1 MTVATRSTHVSFS
14 DDSMLASSST
24 SPFVKSLLVPASSS
38 SEKPALIPLGPART
52 VGELT
57 AYVAIIS
64 LYKLALMRR
73 GVIFSPQNVT
83 KYFNSDDSIIPDK
96 CAPPPSIRQ
105 YHDSSSDAASP
116 YDTPPL
122 SRCSTRPPSED
133 SSLHRSILKQRVQEI
148 RLAAS
153 VEEGTLNNKEPA
165 RLLVSGKRPRLMARD
180 SFQLALMR
188 KAANDGVQ
196 IPPSSDGKGKE
207 RSSDEI
213 GSDDSS
219 SSEGSQER
227 EAEER
232 EGSWE
237 EEEEELEEDG
247 ALATASLIH
256 IILDGAED
264 LLTLEE
270 AYSTL
275 TLRLRQRIPID
286 GQKVVSMEESR
297 IVTQPIRDEAPAM
310 VRAIQRDLQ
319 RLLGKVPNAEVSNV
333 DNDSPPFGSLVP
345 LQDSTPVNRSRLTP
359 SPTPTPGNGKTTP
372 DRPSRQG
379 YTESEVRY
387 RREASGVGAAVLR
400 FLAFVLHTPQLY
412 SCFTDADLQGLLEQ
426 VMIIPRTPKLPT
438 PNPKRTYLL
447 SILVIAQ
454 IRIPAS
460 CVQPIREKIAR
471 AVDSALNDTLG
482 SIAASGPGAKEGPS
496 QVRKEAYQA
505 VINLLS
511 TYPAIFFQHYGELLP
526 GCLRALTSNLTLVR
540 NKASAAIAAF
550 AAARYSLLSDLQSR
564 LLEPAAREA
573 WTRLRQTVLKSEY
586 FVVSHFKN
594 GLRVP
599 GKLGFVYT
607 ITGERKT
614 EWAALEQVFK
624 DTVGTAEVYW
634 ACSTWAALVSL
645 MGSTYASSGLAAG
658 FDHIMDV
665 SLRMFLSCYS
675 AYPSQA
681 LASAFYEWGSAS
693 SRSTLAMPVELAL
706 TMANDPNA
714 VSRVIED
721 GRYAWQRS
729 EKAKK
734 ISWMITCG
742 LGAAAL
748 VYAYTG
754 VALYHE
760 DQPAKEMMAISGLP
774 SSDGAPMPEGT
785 REENLMMRLD
795 KTWEKVVKPMMV
807 SFNSIRAV
815 DKVKLHGW
823 AILDAITA
831 PHGPTTWSL
840 DKLLCA
846 RYLSG
851 ETFNFTNNDKGAA
864 HSDLLDKLD
873 LESIRASDI
882 PTWGS
887 AWVARNLEPLLDT
900 FQEMLVGVNGIA
912 DPSTARWLRDEA
924 GLPLIPLVISRVW
937 SNIVRAVATIKQTS
951 DYPRALGILARHL
964 SQAFAR
970 DPASYFPLRSTTAD
984 GHFAEDS
991 NLSRLGLLAD
1001 LFDTILAA
1009 LGSDSVGSTRLASTT
1024 DDVTSGNA
1032 EPSWPNAYGSDV
1044 SGAPTLAGYLLGQLL
1059 RESNLSLP
1067 LSPQA
1072 KATLKLL
1079 TRKILDIGS
1088 TPGFSGKLLGDMTN
1102 QMPWIFQDQEE
1113 IQLDVWRLLSLKWT
1127 EVIDLQPATTTS
1139 STNHTGA
1146 LLVSLLSGPFRGR
1159 QVDSVWHQK
1168 ASQEDLEAWQ
1178 ALLKVTVLRFRAKRV
1193 GSNLGV
1199 LESLAGH
1206 LGDFLEQGEK
1216 TCSTTITLSCL
1227 ASATSWIAFGPLEQ
1241 HDTAHFSIN
1250 ENFVPVEF
1258 LTLVS
1263 NALLESY
1270 PHTDS
1275 LSTTP
1280 ETVPVSPA
1288 VLDLITALHDVF
1300 AVLPPQ
1306 FVAPVLDPVRIG
1318 LSIWLADDARIVD
1331 TESLAGKLDEMYMTL
1346 LAKIR
1351 EAIHGDFIEATGDI
1365 LDSYI
1370 DIYAPRLSRARTP
1383 AVPAAFQSFWN
1394 SGFSGVGLELSEDVK
1409 EFLGELLAAVPGM
1422 IEVAGLSSIEPLS
1435 EEESQARFPNA
1446 QNLRI
1451 IDNNASPSHILVDQT
1466 TEISVADL
1474 PIPGPNVEYDADVS
1488 QSVEDTQPIAATM
1501 QPLPSPGPSETDS
1514 ERHVSAETA
1523 SVVDEPAPDDV
1534 FGSTTITRPKRKGKR
1549 RAVSSRSSA
1558 LTRVKSLPEAPVAAA
1573 ESRSIPSSNSLPVI
1587 QAEVVHDSA
1596 EEAQSVTT
1604 TSSSPAIEPL
1614 DTSSTRK
1621 WPGRTIELSKPSLLS
1636 SATRWFRVPSLHGLF
1651 SPTRPE
1657 EELSA
1662 STAETGTSSP
1672 VVSERS
1678 ARKAKR
1684 SKKRDTDEVPPEQ
1697 LPSTRASKRKPAPI
1711 AEPSEFGRG
1720 KRRRRGTTASPI
1732 EVDEDDEDELLL
1744 SPESA
1749 RLRKQEE
1756 EGAIAPGDAPEDPT
1770 AAAAISRQASP
1781 GPSRQG
1787 QVSATSPLASPMR
1800 RTAQQSRVMDM
1811 IEQATKAKSVI
1822 ENLDFDGVM
1831 SLLRNVEELRNA
1843 AMANVTNRA
1852 EEGRKAKRSKRN

>member
-1 MTVATRSTHVSFS
+1 
-14 DDSMLASSST
+14 
-24 SPFVKSLLVPASSS
+24 
-38 SEKPALIPLGPART
+38 
-52 VGELT
+52 
-57 AYVAIIS
+57 
-64 LYKLALMRR
+64 
-73 GVIFSPQNVT
+73 
-83 KYFNSDDSIIPDK
+83 
-96 CAPPPSIRQ
+96 
-105 YHDSSSDAASP
+105 
-116 YDTPPL
+116 
-122 SRCSTRPPSED
+122 
-133 SSLHRSILKQRVQEI
+133 
-148 RLAAS
+148 
-153 VEEGTLNNKEPA
+153 
-165 RLLVSGKRPRLMARD
+165 
-180 SFQLALMR
+180 
-188 KAANDGVQ
+188 
-196 IPPSSDGKGKE
+196 
-207 RSSDEI
+207 
-213 GSDDSS
+213 
-219 SSEGSQER
+219 
-227 EAEER
+227 
-232 EGSWE
+232 
-237 EEEEELEEDG
+237 
-247 ALATASLIH
+247 
-256 IILDGAED
+256 
-264 LLTLEE
+264 
-270 AYSTL
+270 
-275 TLRLRQRIPID
+275 
-286 GQKVVSMEESR
+286 
-297 IVTQPIRDEAPAM
+297 
-310 VRAIQRDLQ
+310 
-319 RLLGKVPNAEVSNV
+319 
-333 DNDSPPFGSLVP
+333 
-345 LQDSTPVNRSRLTP
+345 
-359 SPTPTPGNGKTTP
+359 
-372 DRPSRQG
+372 
-379 YTESEVRY
+379 
-387 RREASGVGAAVLR
+387 
-400 FLAFVLHTPQLY
+400 
-412 SCFTDADLQGLLEQ
+412 
-426 VMIIPRTPKLPT
+426 
-438 PNPKRTYLL
+438 
-447 SILVIAQ
+447 
-454 IRIPAS
+454 
-460 CVQPIREKIAR
+460 
-471 AVDSALNDTLG
+471 
-482 SIAASGPGAKEGPS
+482 
-496 QVRKEAYQA
+496 
-505 VINLLS
+505 
-511 TYPAIFFQHYGELLP
+511 
-526 GCLRALTSNLTLVR
+526 
-540 NKASAAIAAF
+540 
-550 AAARYSLLSDLQSR
+550 
-564 LLEPAAREA
+564 
-573 WTRLRQTVLKSEY
+573 
-586 FVVSHFKN
+586 
-594 GLRVP
+594 
-599 GKLGFVYT
+599 
-607 ITGERKT
+607 
-614 EWAALEQVFK
+614 
-624 DTVGTAEVYW
+624 
-634 ACSTWAALVSL
+634 
-645 MGSTYASSGLAAG
+645 
-658 FDHIMDV
+658 
-665 SLRMFLSCYS
+665 
-675 AYPSQA
+675 
-681 LASAFYEWGSAS
+681 
-693 SRSTLAMPVELAL
+693 
-706 TMANDPNA
+706 
-714 VSRVIED
+714 
-721 GRYAWQRS
+721 
-729 EKAKK
+729 
-734 ISWMITCG
+734 MITCG

-887 AWVARNLEPLLDT
+887 AWVAKKSRT
-900 FQEMLVGVNGIA
+900 
-912 DPSTARWLRDEA
+912 SARYLSRDA
-924 GLPLIPLVISRVW
+924 HGSGMKRVSRSSHLSFRVW

-970 DPASYFPLRSTTAD
+970 DPASYFPLRFDHRD

-991 NLSRLGLLAD
+991 NLS
-1001 LFDTILAA
+1001 
-1009 LGSDSVGSTRLASTT
+1009 SDSVGSTRLASTT

-1088 TPGFSGKLLGDMTN
+1088 TPGFSGKLL
-1102 QMPWIFQDQEE
+1102 DQER
-1113 IQLDVWRLLSLKWT
+1113 DPARRLAASVLKWT
-1127 EVIDLQPATTTS
+1127 EVIDLSHHDLQHQSYWCIA
-1139 STNHTGA
+1139 
-1146 LLVSLLSGPFRGR
+1146 GR

-1168 ASQEDLEAWQ
+1168 ASQEDLE
-1178 ALLKVTVLRFRAKRV
+1178 
-1193 GSNLGV
+1193 
-1199 LESLAGH
+1199 LAGP
-1206 LGDFLEQGEK
+1206 LWYWFSKRFVARPILE
-1216 TCSTTITLSCL
+1216 TFWSR
-1227 ASATSWIAFGPLEQ
+1227 ARRHEQ

-1604 TSSSPAIEPL
+1604 TSSSPAIERLIPRRHANGQ
-1614 DTSSTRK
+1614 DES
-1621 WPGRTIELSKPSLLS
+1621 
-1636 SATRWFRVPSLHGLF
+1636 
-1651 SPTRPE
+1651 
-1657 EELSA
+1657 
-1662 STAETGTSSP
+1662 
-1672 VVSERS
+1672 
-1678 ARKAKR
+1678 KR
-1684 SKKRDTDEVPPEQ
+1684 SKKRDTDEVHPNSFLDQ
-1697 LPSTRASKRKPAPI
+1697 SSKRKPAPI
-1711 AEPSEFGRG
+1711 AEPVNLAEARG
-1720 KRRRRGTTASPI
+1720 EGV
-1732 EVDEDDEDELLL
+1732 VDEDDEDELLL
-1744 SPESA
+1744 SPSQRDCVSKKRRCDCPAVAQRSSISPGTKRSKDQAES
-1749 RLRKQEE
+1749 QQSW
-1756 EGAIAPGDAPEDPT
+1756 GDAPEDPT